1 MGLFITVS
9 IDENMCLGTSSCA
22 KCLTV
27 CPVSI
32 FKEEKKVPSVD
43 PDNEDECTL
52 CNLCID
58 VCEPKCIMINKE
70 YES

>member
-9 IDENMCLGTSSCA
+9 IDENACLGTSACGNCLA
-22 KCLTV
+22 K

-32 FKEEKKVPSVD
+32 FKEEKRVPSIEV
-43 PDNEDECTL
+43 DNEDECTL

-58 VCEPKCIMINKE
+58 GCEPNCILIKKE
-70 YES
+70 YE

>member
-9 IDENMCLGTSSCA
+9 IDKDACLGKIACG
-22 KCLTV
+22 KCIAR

-32 FKEEKKVPSVD
+32 FKEEEVPSVD
-43 PDNEDECTL
+43 VENEDECTL
-52 CNLCID
+52 CNLCIEA
-58 VCEPKCIMINKE
+58 CEPDCILIKKE